1 MWLLFMPWP
10 KSLLRRG
17 LLGSRFFQFL
27 DLLGIGDSVLS
38 ADCNLC
44 SLSSDS
50 ERISEESSFGDSF
63 SGGTYWQWFKSRRDE
78 VRNEEN
84 DVEKKYEFLLYN
96 LRCSKFC
103 LYTVRRRGGLGCG
116 LT

>member
-1 MWLLFMPWP
+1 M
-10 KSLLRRG
+10 
-17 LLGSRFFQFL
+17 
-27 DLLGIGDSVLS
+27 
-38 ADCNLC
+38 
-44 SLSSDS
+44 
-50 ERISEESSFGDSF
+50 ESSCRDSF
-63 SGGTYWQWFKSRRDE
+63 SGGTYWQWLKLRRDE

-103 LYTVRRRGGLGCG
+103 HYRVPRRGGLGRG